1 MPIALGNFLTNTV
14 NPPSHKQT
22 DFHSKASSQ
31 PTFALCS
38 HEFSAFEHPSFFTM
52 VEAQDFVTTF
62 KGKDIVTILRLLQN
76 TLKALKVI
84 FNLKSVGC

>member
-14 NPPSHKQT
+14 KPPSHKQT

-31 PTFALCS
+31 TTFALCS
-38 HEFSAFEHPSFFTM
+38 QEFSAFERPSM

-76 TLKALKVI
+76 TRKALKVI
-84 FNLKSVGC
+84 FNLTSVGC